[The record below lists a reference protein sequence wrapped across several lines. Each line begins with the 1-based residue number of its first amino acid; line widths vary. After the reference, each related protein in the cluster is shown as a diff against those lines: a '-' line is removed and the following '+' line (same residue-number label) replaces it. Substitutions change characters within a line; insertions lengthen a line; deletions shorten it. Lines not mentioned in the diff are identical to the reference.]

1 MKRNKLKKRIVSL
14 LLMVTVMVGCAGI
27 FSVQSS
33 YAASAY
39 KTVSRNVSTTKKV
52 MVNGKPCY
60 IKFSGKVKIIYNK
73 DTNSYEI
80 AKTDTSGKPSR
91 YKLTNL
97 RASVPYT
104 FFENANKRKFSRSGK
119 YVTASTAGKVVDMD
133 EGPGGKVIA
142 NTGTIKFPKVKIK

>member
-14 LLMVTVMVGCAGI
+14 LLMVTVMVGCSGI

-73 DTNSYEI
+73 KKDY
-80 AKTDTSGKPSR
+80 TSGKPSR